1 MSPRDVFALSNY
13 LSADLKDRTISDAR
27 HTVSLTDFLQ
37 QTCLIGR
44 SDDLVGR
51 SVLLAVSDQL
61 ISAIAMMELDGLA
74 GRMLVCPPD
83 LNVDHVRTLIEQAD
97 VDAVVTDQPPRW
109 SSMGVYQVAATRLPV
124 WAPARARA
132 RRTTEWLTLTSD
144 MLDEPKIV
152 GHTSEDLCSAIAGG
166 TAQGLR
172 PVWATFSDIRRA
184 GGLQILLRAVI
195 GGGSTCA
202 VRARRTDRGPCGAA
216 RRAQRDPHFRN
227 AFAVACAPDEWC
239 GGQLLAAPGL
249 PARGDQRSGSAGWDE
264 AGLSPCLHRSR
275 QCRDRD
281 RHRLHMA
288 DDVADDESPGVT
300 SDSLTIETRTSGRSG
315 AALPWT
321 RQRSRDARIVSA
333 DELCHDGRCAV
344 RRSPLRER
352 PPAPAEVSRAVPQYL
367 PAP

>member
-13 LSADLKDRTISDAR
+13 LSADLKGRTISDAR

-195 GGGSTCA
+195 GGGSLVLSEPGEPIAGHVARLVARNVTHISGTPSQW
-202 VRARRTDRGPCGAA
+202 RALLMNGAA
-216 RRAQRDPHFRN
+216 GSFSPRQVYLPGGTSDQALLDGMKQAFPHASIDLANAAIGTGIGVTWPTTPQTMRAQ
-227 AFAVACAPDEWC
+227 A
-239 GGQLLAAPGL
+239 
-249 PARGDQRSGSAGWDE
+249 
-264 AGLSPCLHRSR
+264 SR
-275 QCRDRD
+275 VI
-281 RHRLHMA
+281 H
-288 DDVADDESPGVT
+288 
-300 SDSLTIETRTSGRSG
+300 
-315 AALPWT
+315 
-321 RQRSRDARIVSA
+321 
-333 DELCHDGRCAV
+333 
-344 RRSPLRER
+344 
-352 PPAPAEVSRAVPQYL
+352 
-367 PAP
+367 